1 MSYEQILP
9 LVSKPSRYISV
20 EKNAVLKDYSKVEAS
35 ILLCFPEVYE
45 IGMSHLGLKI
55 LYHILNRMEFVA
67 AERCFAPWVD
77 MEAELRRFNQ
87 SLLSMESQKP
97 LRSFDFVGFS
107 LQSELTFTNLINM
120 LDLSFIPVWSKDR
133 GEEDPI
139 VLAGGPVTSNPE
151 PCADFIDAFLIG
163 DGEEA
168 LPELMEFYRVAK
180 KRGMSRER
188 ILVGIANI
196 PGFYVPRFYREVYSE
211 DGVYA
216 GVERISEEVPSKIVR
231 RFVAELDPG
240 FYPDNPVVPH
250 TAPVQDRLVV
260 EVVRGCTQ
268 GCRFCQAGYI
278 YRPIRELPIQ
288 EIKKITEDGI
298 RKTGYDE
305 VGLVSLSTAD
315 YSDVSQ
321 MVSEVSEVTSPRNA
335 AISLPSLRADR
346 FSVELADS
354 VRQIKQTGFTF
365 APEAG
370 SVRLRQ
376 VINKNISNEEL
387 LASARMAFD
396 KGWSTVK
403 FYFMVGLPTET
414 WEDLDETIE
423 LIRQIEKIAKGY
435 PKKMTVNVSFGPFV
449 PKAHTPFQWDAFM
462 DCEEIT
468 KRQQYIRRAVASKIV
483 QFKWQAPE
491 LSHFEAVVSKG
502 NRSVAQGLY
511 KAFEAGSRFEGWQ
524 ETFNYNK
531 VMQAFTE
538 ASVDIGY
545 WSSEKSVD
553 AALPWDHIDSSIKK
567 KYLQF
572 ERKKAFRTENKT
584 TTDCRFGDCHYCGI
598 PTPKVD
604 IRLKHE
610 KPSEE
615 ELTLRRETN
624 KSVSRPSESFAH
636 SRSEGFR
643 YRLFYSK
650 TGKAKFLAHTDLI
663 RLIQMG
669 LAACS
674 FPMTWSR
681 GFTPRPV
688 MQFGPVLPLGVESL
702 AEVADLWVYAEI
714 SQEMINALNQY
725 LPTGVQIQEF
735 FKVDLNQKSLSL
747 LFPYAVYSLDVPS
760 HMGQCVDALRDF
772 DSRESFVVDHRDKE
786 IDLKKAIRTLEIV
799 DRRLMMELNVSS
811 QDGQNA
817 NPIMVVDKV
826 LGIPKEQLGMVTLRK
841 EFVVETA

>member
-20 EKNAVLKDYSKVEAS
+20 EKNAILKDYGQVEAS
-35 ILLCFPEVYE
+35 IILCFPEVYE

-55 LYHILNRMEFVA
+55 LYHILNRMDYVA

-87 SLLSMESQKP
+87 SLLSMESQRP

-107 LQSELTFTNLINM
+107 LQSELTFTNMLAV
-120 LDLSFIPVWSKDR
+120 LDLSFIPLWSKDR
-133 GEEDPI
+133 GEDDPI

-180 KRGMSRER
+180 KRGMKRER
-188 ILVGIANI
+188 ILAGIANI
-196 PGFYVPRFYREVYSE
+196 PGFYVPRFYSEVFTD
-211 DGVYA
+211 DGIYA
-216 GVERISEEVPSKIVR
+216 GVKRITDEVPAKVVR
-231 RFVAELDPG
+231 RFVAELDMS
-240 FYPDNPVVPH
+240 FYPENPVVPH

-278 YRPIRELPIQ
+278 YRPIRELPIDQ
-288 EIKKITEDGI
+288 IKKITEDGI

-321 MVSEVSEVTSPRNA
+321 MVSEVSEITSPRNA

-354 VRQIKQTGFTF
+354 VKQIKQTGFTF

-370 SVRLRQ
+370 SVRLRK
-376 VINKNISNEEL
+376 VINKNITNEEL
-387 LASARMAFD
+387 LASARMAFE
-396 KGWSTVK
+396 KGWSTIK

-423 LIRQIEKIAKGY
+423 LIREIEKIARGY

-462 DCEEIT
+462 DCEEIN
-468 KRQQYIRRAVASKIV
+468 KRQQYIRKAVASKIV

-511 KAFEAGSRFEGWQ
+511 KAYMAGSRFEGWQ
-524 ETFNYNK
+524 ETFDYKK
-531 VMQAFTE
+531 VMNAFTE
-538 ASVDIGY
+538 AGVDIAY
-545 WSSEKSVD
+545 WSSEKPVD
-553 AALPWDHIDSSIKK
+553 APLPWDHIDSSIKK

-572 ERKKAFRTENKT
+572 ERKKAFRPENST

-598 PTPKVD
+598 PNPKVD

-615 ELTLRRETN
+615 ELQRRRDSKTV
-624 KSVSRPSESFAH
+624 VSRPSESFAH
-636 SRSEGFR
+636 NRSEGFR

-650 TGKAKFLAHTDLI
+650 TGSAKFLAHTDLI

-669 LAACS
+669 LAACN

-702 AEVADLWVYAEI
+702 AEVADLWVYSEV
-714 SQEMINALNQY
+714 SPEMIQALNQY
-725 LPTGVQIQEF
+725 LPDGLQIQEWY
-735 FKVDLNQKSLSL
+735 KVELEQLSLSL
-747 LFPYAVYSLDVPS
+747 LFPYAVYSLEAPKYLS
-760 HMGQCVDALRDF
+760 QCVNAVRNF
-772 DSRESFVVDHRDKE
+772 DESTSFIVDHRDKK

-817 NPIMVVDKV
+817 NPVMVVDKV
-826 LGIPKEQLGMVTLRK
+826 LGIPREELGMVKLRK